1 MRRKRILKKNNILY
15 KCNLNLNKMKKVVLG
30 AFVALFAVSCNQ
42 DKIDALTNTV
52 DSLRTADSVKD
63 ERINGYLALIS
74 EVQANF
80 RNIKQTELGIMDEAQ
95 GAEGVSADS
104 KQKIQQDFETIH
116 HAFQDS
122 RAKLDSME
130 QALKKAEGKLPYLRG
145 LVAGLQKDLKEN
157 EKTIKDLKAQLDQK
171 NIKIAALDS
180 TITRV
185 SAVRDSIDEV
195 SAARQM
201 AIEAQDAELNT
212 GYYFLANKKTLKEKG
227 LKDLQGAT
235 INESICTKIDI
246 REFTELPLGCKKA
259 VILTSHPSNSYS
271 LVKTSAEDK
280 NLILKITNY
289 KAFWSNS
296 KKLVIAAK

>member
-1 MRRKRILKKNNILY
+1 
-15 KCNLNLNKMKKVVLG
+15 MKKVVLG

-63 ERINGYLALIS
+63 ERINSYLALIS

-80 RNIKQTELGIMDEAQ
+80 RNIKQTELGILDEAQ

-157 EKTIKDLKAQLDQK
+157 EKTIKDLKDQLNQK

-195 SAARQM
+195 STARQM

-235 INESICTKIDI
+235 INESMCTKIDI

-259 VILTSHPSNSYS
+259 VILTSHPTNSYS

>member
-1 MRRKRILKKNNILY
+1 
-15 KCNLNLNKMKKVVLG
+15 MKKVVLG

-171 NIKIAALDS
+171 NIKIATLDS

>member
-1 MRRKRILKKNNILY
+1 
-15 KCNLNLNKMKKVVLG
+15 MKKVVLG

-52 DSLRTADSVKD
+52 DSLKTADSVKD
-63 ERINGYLALIS
+63 ERINSYLALIS

-80 RNIKQTELGIMDEAQ
+80 RNIKQTELGILDEAQ

-104 KQKIQQDFETIH
+104 RQKIQQDFETIH

-122 RAKLDSME
+122 RIKLDSME

-145 LVAGLQKDLKEN
+145 LVAGLQKDLKASEQ
-157 EKTIKDLKAQLDQK
+157 TIKDLKTQLDQK
-171 NIKIAALDS
+171 NVKIAALDS
-180 TITRV
+180 TV
-185 SAVRDSIDEV
+185 SSISAIRDSINEV
-195 SAARQM
+195 SAARLM
-201 AIEAQDAELNT
+201 TMEAQDAELNT
-212 GYYFLANKKTLKEKG
+212 AYYFLANKKTLKEKG
-227 LKDLQGAT
+227 LKALQGAT
-235 INESICTKIDI
+235 INESICTKVDI

-259 VILTSHPSNSYS
+259 VIMTSHPANSYS
-271 LVKTSAEDK
+271 LVKTSDEDK

-296 KKLVIAAK
+296 RKLVIQAK